1 MNRLLCVSAYML
13 IMAALSQVSLAQEP
27 LNPMVEAYIDM
38 YRPLAIEEMKRTG
51 VPAAIKI
58 AQGILETDAG
68 KSMLVRNSNNHFG
81 IKCKSTWTGEKVY
94 HDDDEK
100 GECFRKYASPED
112 SYRDH
117 SDFLKLQPRYAS
129 LFQID
134 PMDYKSWA
142 QGWKSAGN
150 APTPQHAGPSIRLI
164 ETYRL
169 DDLTYVALNGRDR
182 TGGNEMPSSGQTAS
196 PAMAK
201 STTPPAVVTPV
212 KNESES
218 KSVTAVG
225 VPTVNYP
232 EGVFRSG
239 GTKVVFARKGTSL
252 LALAEIHRIR
262 LSKLLAY
269 NDISA
274 REDFLQ
280 EDRLIYLQRPR
291 NRTDL
296 NEQKKERW
304 EPFKSMTGISSLIS
318 RRRS

>member
-1 MNRLLCVSAYML
+1 MKWSMRAFAGSLFMLSLLTTSR
-13 IMAALSQVSLAQEP
+13 AQEP

-51 VPAAIKI
+51 IPAAIKI

-68 KSMLVRNSNNHFG
+68 KSLLVRNSNNHFG

-100 GECFRKYASPED
+100 GECFRKYVSPED

-117 SDFLKLQPRYAS
+117 SDFLKYQPRYAS

-142 QGWKSAGN
+142 YGLKSAGYATN
-150 APTPQHAGPSIRLI
+150 PKYPEILIRLI

-169 DDLTYVALNGRDR
+169 DDLTYYALHGRAREIGSDMASR
-182 TGGNEMPSSGQTAS
+182 ESSEPQPVKTVETKVSAAPAS
-196 PAMAK
+196 EPVERKAEAIVQA
-201 STTPPAVVTPV
+201 PAVT
-212 KNESES
+212 
-218 KSVTAVG
+218 
-225 VPTVNYP
+225 YP
-232 EGVFRSG
+232 EGVFKSD
-239 GTKVVFARKGTSL
+239 GTKAVYARKGTSL
-252 LALAEIHRIR
+252 LALAETHRVR

-269 NDISA
+269 NDISV
-274 REDFLQ
+274 REEFLP

-291 NRTDL
+291 NRTDV
-296 NEQKKERW
+296 NEQKKQRW
-304 EPFKSMTGISSLIS
+304 EPFRSMTSISNLIS
-318 RRRS
+318 RPRS

>member
-1 MNRLLCVSAYML
+1 MNRLFRVSAYIL
-13 IMAALSQVSLAQEP
+13 FMAILSQVSRAQEP

-58 AQGILETDAG
+58 AQGILETEAG
-68 KSMLVRNSNNHFG
+68 KSLLVRNSNNHFG
-81 IKCKSTWTGEKVY
+81 IKCKSNWTGEKVY

-117 SDFLKLQPRYAS
+117 SDFLKFQPRYAP

-142 QGWKSAGN
+142 HGLKSAGYATN
-150 APTPQHAGPSIRLI
+150 PKYPEILIRLI

-169 DDLTYVALNGRDR
+169 DDLTFFAIHGRDR
-182 TGGNEMPSSGQTAS
+182 GIGGDMAAGGPSV
-196 PAMAK
+196 P
-201 STTPPAVVTPV
+201 VPV
-212 KNESES
+212 KPLPTSTLVASASES
-218 KSVTAVG
+218 DSKPLASVDVPSVT
-225 VPTVNYP
+225 YP

-239 GTKVVFARKGTSL
+239 GTKAVFARKGTSL
-252 LALAEIHRIR
+252 LALAEMHRVR
-262 LSKLLAY
+262 LSKLLSY

-291 NRTDL
+291 HRTDV

-318 RRRS
+318 RPRS

>member
-1 MNRLLCVSAYML
+1 MKWSMRAFAGSLFML
-13 IMAALSQVSLAQEP
+13 SFLTTTHAQEP

-51 VPAAIKI
+51 IPAAIKI

-68 KSMLVRNSNNHFG
+68 KSLLVRNSNNHFG

-100 GECFRKYASPED
+100 GECFRKYVSPED

-117 SDFLKLQPRYAS
+117 SDFLKYQPRYAS

-142 QGWKSAGN
+142 YGLKSAGYATN
-150 APTPQHAGPSIRLI
+150 PKYPEILIRLI

-169 DDLTYVALNGRDR
+169 DDLTYYALHGRERGLGSDMASR
-182 TGGNEMPSSGQTAS
+182 ESSEPQPIKTVSTKVSAAPAS
-196 PAMAK
+196 EPVERKAEAIVQA
-201 STTPPAVVTPV
+201 PAVT
-212 KNESES
+212 
-218 KSVTAVG
+218 
-225 VPTVNYP
+225 YP

-239 GTKVVFARKGTSL
+239 GTKAVYARKGTSL
-252 LALAEIHRIR
+252 LALAETHGVR

-269 NDISA
+269 NDISV
-274 REDFLQ
+274 REEFLP

-291 NRTDL
+291 NRTDV
-296 NEQKKERW
+296 NEQKKQRW
-304 EPFKSMTGISSLIS
+304 EPFRSMTSISNLIS
-318 RRRS
+318 RPRS

>member
-1 MNRLLCVSAYML
+1 M
-13 IMAALSQVSLAQEP
+13 I
-27 LNPMVEAYIDM
+27 EAYIDM
-38 YRPLAIEEMKRTG
+38 YRPLAIEEMQRTG

-68 KSMLVRNSNNHFG
+68 KSLLVRNSNNHFG
-81 IKCKSTWTGEKVY
+81 IKCKSTWTGERVY

-117 SDFLKLQPRYAS
+117 SDFLKLQPRYAP

-134 PMDYKSWA
+134 PLDYRAWA
-142 QGWKSAGN
+142 HGLKSAGYATN
-150 APTPQHAGPSIRLI
+150 PKYPEILIRLI

-169 DDLTYVALNGRDR
+169 DDITYFALNGRERIPGADMASR
-182 TGGNEMPSSGQTAS
+182 GSSV
-196 PAMAK
+196 
-201 STTPPAVVTPV
+201 PPATVSV
-212 KNESES
+212 KTAAAASSASRTQSEQPAVNEQ
-218 KSVTAVG
+218 V
-225 VPTVNYP
+225 VNYP

-239 GTKVVFARKGTSL
+239 GTKAVFARRGTSL
-252 LALAEIHRIR
+252 LALAEVYRLR

-269 NDISA
+269 NDLA
-274 REDFLQ
+274 AGDDFLS
-280 EDRLIYLQRPR
+280 EDRVIYLQRPR
-291 NRTDL
+291 HRTDV

>member
-1 MNRLLCVSAYML
+1 MNRSMRVCCCMIFLV
-13 IMAALSQVSLAQEP
+13 AAIGSPRAQEP
-27 LNPMVEAYIDM
+27 LNPMIEAYIDM
-38 YRPLAIEEMKRTG
+38 YRPLAIEEMQRTG

-68 KSMLVRNSNNHFG
+68 KSLLVRNSNNHFG
-81 IKCKSTWTGEKVY
+81 IKCKSTWTGERVY

-100 GECFRKYASPED
+100 GECFRKYGSPED

-117 SDFLKLQPRYAS
+117 SDFLKLQPRYAP

-134 PMDYKSWA
+134 PLDYRAWA
-142 QGWKSAGN
+142 HGLKSAGYATN
-150 APTPQHAGPSIRLI
+150 PKYPEILIRLI

-169 DDLTYVALNGRDR
+169 DDITYFALNGRERSPGADMASR
-182 TGGNEMPSSGQTAS
+182 GSSV
-196 PAMAK
+196 
-201 STTPPAVVTPV
+201 PPATAPVTSAAAASSASHTQ
-212 KNESES
+212 SEQP
-218 KSVTAVG
+218 AVNQQ
-225 VPTVNYP
+225 VVNYP

-239 GTKVVFARKGTSL
+239 GTKAVFARRGTSL
-252 LALAEIHRIR
+252 LALAEVYRLR

-269 NDISA
+269 NDLA
-274 REDFLQ
+274 TGDDFLS

-291 NRTDL
+291 HRTDV

>member
-1 MNRLLCVSAYML
+1 MNRLLRAFACL
-13 IMAALSQVSLAQEP
+13 LFMAVVHQESRAQEP
-27 LNPMVEAYIDM
+27 LNPMIEAYIDM

-68 KSMLVRNSNNHFG
+68 KSLLVRNSNNHFG

-94 HDDDEK
+94 HDDDER

-117 SDFLKLQPRYAS
+117 SDFLKLQPRYAP

-134 PMDYKSWA
+134 PMDYRSWA
-142 QGWKSAGN
+142 HGLKSAGYATN
-150 APTPQHAGPSIRLI
+150 PKYPEILIRLI

-169 DDLTYVALNGRDR
+169 DDLTYFALHGRERGIGQDMAAGGSSAPQPVKAAPSNTSVAAAPEPERKV
-182 TGGNEMPSSGQTAS
+182 TAS
-196 PAMAK
+196 VDA
-201 STTPPAVVTPV
+201 PAVT
-212 KNESES
+212 
-218 KSVTAVG
+218 
-225 VPTVNYP
+225 YP

-239 GTKVVFARKGTSL
+239 GTKAVFARKGTSL
-252 LALAEIHRIR
+252 LALAEMHRVR
-262 LSKLLAY
+262 LSKLLSY
-269 NDISA
+269 NDLSM
-274 REDFLQ
+274 REEFLQ

-291 NRTDL
+291 NRTDV

-304 EPFKSMTGISSLIS
+304 EPFRSMTSISSLIS

>member
-1 MNRLLCVSAYML
+1 MRAFASSLFMMTML
-13 IMAALSQVSLAQEP
+13 TASRAQEP

-38 YRPLAIEEMKRTG
+38 YRPLAIEEMKRSG

-68 KSMLVRNSNNHFG
+68 KSLLVRNSNNHFG

-100 GECFRKYASPED
+100 GECFRKYLSPEE

-142 QGWKSAGN
+142 HGLKTAGYATN
-150 APTPQHAGPSIRLI
+150 PKYPEILIRLI

-169 DDLTYVALNGRDR
+169 DDLTYYALHGRERIIGTDMASR
-182 TGGNEMPSSGQTAS
+182 GSTATPQLKAA
-196 PAMAK
+196 PATAV
-201 STTPPAVVTPV
+201 SVPATPASENKAEAIVEAPVVT
-212 KNESES
+212 
-218 KSVTAVG
+218 
-225 VPTVNYP
+225 YP

-239 GTKVVFARKGTSL
+239 GTKAVFARKGTSL
-252 LALAEIHRIR
+252 LALAEAHKMR

-269 NDISA
+269 NDISV
-274 REDFLQ
+274 REEFLQ

-291 NRTDL
+291 HRTDV
-296 NEQKKERW
+296 NEQKKQRW
-304 EPFKSMTGISSLIS
+304 EPFRSMTGISNLIS
-318 RRRS
+318 RPRS

>member
-1 MNRLLCVSAYML
+1 MKWSMRAFAGSLFMLSLLTTSR
-13 IMAALSQVSLAQEP
+13 AQEP

-68 KSMLVRNSNNHFG
+68 KSLLVRNSNNHFG

-100 GECFRKYASPED
+100 GECFRKYVSPED

-117 SDFLKLQPRYAS
+117 SDFLKFQPRYAS

-134 PMDYKSWA
+134 PMDYKAWA
-142 QGWKSAGN
+142 NGLKSAGYATN
-150 APTPQHAGPSIRLI
+150 PKYPEILIRLI

-169 DDLTYVALNGRDR
+169 DDLTYYALHGRERGAGAD
-182 TGGNEMPSSGQTAS
+182 MASSGSAVPQPMMAAPAS
-196 PAMAK
+196 VSVSQATNADNK
-201 STTPPAVVTPV
+201 SETIVQAPVV
-212 KNESES
+212 S
-218 KSVTAVG
+218 
-225 VPTVNYP
+225 YP

-239 GTKVVFARKGTSL
+239 GTKAVYARKGTSL
-252 LALAEIHRIR
+252 LALAEAHKVR

-269 NDISA
+269 NDISV
-274 REDFLQ
+274 REEFLP

-291 NRTDL
+291 HRSDV
-296 NEQKKERW
+296 NEQKKQRW
-304 EPFKSMTGISSLIS
+304 EPFRSMTSISNLIS
-318 RRRS
+318 RPRS

>member
-13 IMAALSQVSLAQEP
+13 IMATLSLVSRAQEP

-117 SDFLKLQPRYAS
+117 SDFLKLQPRYAP

-142 QGWKSAGN
+142 HGLKSAGYATN
-150 APTPQHAGPSIRLI
+150 PKYPEILIRLI

-169 DDLTYVALNGRDR
+169 DDLTYVALNGRERMSGDDIVS
-182 TGGNEMPSSGQTAS
+182 GGAPVPEPVKSS
-196 PAMAK
+196 
-201 STTPPAVVTPV
+201 STTSITAPV
-212 KNESES
+212 KNESTSRSEAT
-218 KSVTAVG
+218 VET
-225 VPTVNYP
+225 PTVNYP

-239 GTKVVFARKGTSL
+239 GTKAVFARKGTSL
-252 LALAEIHRIR
+252 LALAEMHRVR